1 MGYGFC
7 ATLDEGRQ
15 NMNSLQIRDLTP
27 TVVARVVI
35 MMVRTHTGL
44 DDLAYWASVDNN
56 SEKSS
61 NENCSTPSSWNVEVF
76 VQLIKEFVSV
86 FIFS

>member
-44 DDLAYWASVDNN
+44 DDLAYWASIDNN
-56 SEKSS
+56 SEKSN
-61 NENCSTPSSWNVEVF
+61 NENCSTPTSWNVEVF

-86 FIFS
+86 FISS